1 MKEFIKEFK
10 EFISRGNVMDMAVGI
25 IIGGAF
31 TNIVSS
37 LVKDIINPI
46 LGLFGGMNFDQYHI
60 KLLGQVTL
68 NYGNFLTAVFNFLIM
83 ALVIFMII
91 KRQRKKLPQRFV
103 RSVKAKSISKQHA
116 ARTAPPCWTNRSK
129 LYAESTY
136 KQGSHTIRV
145 APLLLQYD

>member
-1 MKEFIKEFK
+1 M
-10 EFISRGNVMDMAVGI
+10 GI

-60 KLLGQVTL
+60 RFLGQVTL

-83 ALVIFMII
+83 ALVIFIII
-91 KRQRKKLPQRFV
+91 KAMNTTSEKLVKKEEAEE
-103 RSVKAKSISKQHA
+103 KATTKVCPYCKSEVNIEATRCPHCTSMLEK
-116 ARTAPPCWTNRSK
+116 
-129 LYAESTY
+129 
-136 KQGSHTIRV
+136 
-145 APLLLQYD
+145 